1 MLQLLKIFFR
11 AEGTKP
17 WAVLL
22 CLVLGGAAEALGVGS
37 VVPVLGAMMGDQ
49 GQAPSPIEA
58 AIRQFLGAIGVSPTF
73 GAFIL
78 FIFCVMLLRSLL
90 LFGAMSYAGISG
102 ARVTIRLRRRLIR
115 AIFDAKWSFYAESS
129 GGRIANAISNDATRA
144 GEAYNLAANA
154 ASMIILVASYFV
166 MALFINWRAALLGLA
181 FGTLIVLISSRL
193 VRVAKSAGFKQTDR
207 TARLTVEMTD
217 MLHGI
222 KALKSM
228 HRYGPLIDGLSL
240 ILGRLKRALY
250 TQYFAK
256 HGLYYGND
264 LLVFSILLLM
274 AWAAHSF
281 TSITLPELTVSG
293 LLFYQII
300 AYVSKFL
307 KQLQTAVQVQGAHV
321 RLVELIERAESQKEE
336 RLGGKTPV
344 LGKGCSFDNVSFA
357 HGDTEVLHKLSIDIP
372 ANKITVLQGPSGAG
386 KTTLIDLLIGFH
398 LAQSGEVTIGTD
410 KITDIDVLQWRSM
423 LGYVP
428 QELALL
434 HDTVRAN
441 ITLLDPNISEAQ
453 FANALKLSGVDAFLA
468 QLPNGIETDV
478 GEFGGKLSG
487 GQRQRIALARA
498 LAKDPKVLILDEVTS
513 ALDPETEAAI
523 VNNILALRGR
533 YTIIAITHR
542 PAWTRIADRL
552 YLIDKGRAKLQ
563 VKSTRKTSK

>member
-1 MLQLLKIFFR
+1 
-11 AEGTKP
+11 
-17 WAVLL
+17 
-22 CLVLGGAAEALGVGS
+22 
-37 VVPVLGAMMGDQ
+37 
-49 GQAPSPIEA
+49 
-58 AIRQFLGAIGVSPTF
+58 
-73 GAFIL
+73 
-78 FIFCVMLLRSLL
+78 
-90 LFGAMSYAGISG
+90 
-102 ARVTIRLRRRLIR
+102 
-115 AIFDAKWSFYAESS
+115 
-129 GGRIANAISNDATRA
+129 
-144 GEAYNLAANA
+144 
-154 ASMIILVASYFV
+154 
-166 MALFINWRAALLGLA
+166 
-181 FGTLIVLISSRL
+181 
-193 VRVAKSAGFKQTDR
+193 
-207 TARLTVEMTD
+207 
-217 MLHGI
+217 
-222 KALKSM
+222 
-228 HRYGPLIDGLSL
+228 
-240 ILGRLKRALY
+240 
-250 TQYFAK
+250 
-256 HGLYYGND
+256 
-264 LLVFSILLLM
+264 
-274 AWAAHSF
+274 
-281 TSITLPELTVSG
+281 
-293 LLFYQII
+293 
-300 AYVSKFL
+300 
-307 KQLQTAVQVQGAHV
+307 
-321 RLVELIERAESQKEE
+321 
-336 RLGGKTPV
+336 
-344 LGKGCSFDNVSFA
+344 
-357 HGDTEVLHKLSIDIP
+357 VLHKLSIDIP

>member
-37 VVPVLGAMMGDQ
+37 VVPVLAAMMGD
-49 GQAPSPIEA
+49 ASLPPSPIET
-58 AIRQFLGAIGVSPTF
+58 AIRHFLTMIGATPDFTT
-73 GAFIL
+73 FIL
-78 FIFCVMLLRSLL
+78 FILVVMMFRSLL
-90 LFGAMSYAGISG
+90 LFAAMSYAGITG
-102 ARVTIRLRRRLIR
+102 ARVTIRLRRRLIK
-115 AIFDAKWSFYAESS
+115 AIFDARWSFYAESS
-129 GGRIANAISNDATRA
+129 SGRIAAAISNDATRA
-144 GEAYNLAANA
+144 GEAYGLAAMT
-154 ASMIILVASYFV
+154 ASM
-166 MALFINWRAALLGLA
+166 
-181 FGTLIVLISSRL
+181 IVLISAYSITTLLVNWRVALLAAVFGTIIITLSLRL
-193 VRVAKSAGFKQTDR
+193 VRVTKRAGFKQTDR
-207 TARLTVEMTD
+207 TVRLTTEMTD

-228 HRYGPLIDGLSL
+228 YRYGPLIEGLSSL
-240 ILGRLKRALY
+240 LLRLKRALY
-250 TQYFAK
+250 AQHFARF
-256 HGLYYGND
+256 GLTYSND
-264 LLVFSILLLM
+264 LLVFTILLLM
-274 AWAAHSF
+274 AWVAHTF
-281 TSITLPELTVSG
+281 TKTNLPELTVSG
-293 LLFYQII
+293 LLFYQLITYI
-300 AYVSKFL
+300 GRLL
-307 KQLQTAVQVQGAHV
+307 KQLQMSVQVESAYV
-321 RLVELIERAESQKEE
+321 RLLELIERAESQRES
-336 RLGGKTPV
+336 RGGAGAVSLGQ
-344 LGKGCSFDNVSFA
+344 GCSFENVTFA
-357 HGDTEVLHKLSIDIP
+357 HGETEILHKLSIDIP

-398 LAQSGEVTIGTD
+398 RSQSGQVKIGSD
-410 KITDIDVLQWRSM
+410 KIEDIDILAWRSM

-441 ITLLDPNISEAQ
+441 ITLLDPAITEAQ
-453 FANALKLSGVDAFLA
+453 FENALKLSGVDAFLS
-468 QLPNGIETDV
+468 QLPNGLETDV

-523 VNNILALRGR
+523 VNNIFALRGR

-542 PAWTRIADRL
+542 PAWTRIADKL